1 MSDPSIAEFNTRLAR
16 IEKARSKGHGFEAE
30 GALGRS
36 FYTKSDPRYR
46 KRLRIPV
53 LRPLI
58 VAFMLG
64 TFVKAVMVHQL
75 GPDAYDVRVAGL
87 LAGQGIDRVG
97 GWLMQADPVTEVL
110 AQQLSRFGRL
120 DG

>member
-1 MSDPSIAEFNTRLAR
+1 MSDPSIAEFNSRLAR
-16 IEKARSKGHGFEAE
+16 IETARSKGHGFEAE

-36 FYTKSDPRYR
+36 FYTRSDPRYR

-58 VAFMLG
+58 LALLLG
-64 TFVKAVMVHQL
+64 TFVKAVLVHQL
-75 GPDAYDVRVAGL
+75 GAEAYDGRVNGL

-97 GWLMQADPVTEVL
+97 GWLMQSDIVTEAL